1 MCRDGF
7 VRCRGVSG
15 DGMRDVG
22 IGLWGLWGACWVVR
36 NGYKGIELWESGLL

>member
-15 DGMRDVG
+15 DGMRNVG
-22 IGLWGLWGACWVVR
+22 IGLGGLG
-36 NGYKGIELWESGLL
+36 GEGHIGWEGMDTRG